1 MQRPLAAASS
11 GLGPSGPS
19 TLPAVWAAAVHI
31 RGVTGVAV
39 FDADAT
45 SIWVAEAPDEPAGG
59 FAFLRLA
66 LEKAAPRIV
75 YASSKAS
82 DEFVAA
88 VSQGLAA
95 VRAEDDGA
103 DAGAPG
109 TPSGGGAEK
118 TCAAGADEHVRIE
131 KASLFALDAAR
142 KRLLAVRVDA
152 MGAGAPGMHALH
164 ARVRL
169 DAEAQ
174 VRACGALI
182 AILARDGMLLCAAPG
197 GGDGAAPTHLASICE
212 RSLEGYLTAD
222 GESML
227 ALGVFAPEAPP
238 SHFTGSAKEGLSVYA
253 LLDTCTTQA
262 RARAFGAT
270 GAAVTFG
277 RRVLRCG
284 ADSARRPASG
294 C

>member
-1 MQRPLAAASS
+1 MQRPFASASS

-45 SIWVAEAPDEPAGG
+45 SIWVAEAPDEPSGG

-66 LEKAAPRIV
+66 LERAAPRIV

-88 VSQGLAA
+88 IAEGLAA
-95 VRAEDDGA
+95 ARAEDDGA
-103 DAGAPG
+103 DADAPG
-109 TPSGGGAEK
+109 TPSGGNGGGGGGAARRGS
-118 TCAAGADEHVRIE
+118 TSGAAACSDDVRIE
-131 KASLFALDAAR
+131 KATLFGLDAAR
-142 KRLLAVRVDA
+142 KRLLAVRLEA
-152 MGAGAPGMHALH
+152 MGGAAGMHALH

-182 AILARDGMLLCAAPG
+182 AILARDGMLLAAAPG
-197 GGDGAAPTHLASICE
+197 GSGDAAPTHLASICE

-222 GESML
+222 SESML
-227 ALGVFAPEAPP
+227 ALGIFAPEAHP
-238 SHFTGSAKEGLSVYA
+238 SQFLGSAKEGLSVFA
-253 LLDTCTTQA
+253 LLDTCITQA
-262 RARAFGAT
+262 RAAI
-270 GAAVTFG
+270 
-277 RRVLRCG
+277 RRVCPLASEGFAAMRC
-284 ADSARRPASG
+284 
-294 C
+294 

>member
-1 MQRPLAAASS
+1 MQRPLASASS

-45 SIWVAEAPDEPAGG
+45 SIWVAEAPDEPSGG

-66 LEKAAPRIV
+66 LERAAPRIV

-88 VSQGLAA
+88 IAAGLAA
-95 VRAEDDGA
+95 ARAEDDGA
-103 DAGAPG
+103 DADAPG
-109 TPSGGGAEK
+109 TPSGGGSGGGGGARRASK
-118 TCAAGADEHVRIE
+118 SSAATCADDVRIE
-131 KASLFALDAAR
+131 KATLFGLDAAR
-142 KRLLAVRVDA
+142 KRLLAVRVEA
-152 MGAGAPGMHALH
+152 MGGAPGMHALH

-182 AILARDGMLLCAAPG
+182 AILSRDGMLLCAAPDG
-197 GGDGAAPTHLASICE
+197 GGDVAPTHLASICE

-222 GESML
+222 NESML
-227 ALGVFAPEAPP
+227 ALGIFAPEAHP
-238 SHFTGSAKEGLSVYA
+238 SQFLGSAKEGLSVFA
-253 LLDTCTTQA
+253 LLDTCITQA
-262 RARAFGAT
+262 RAAIRRSRRHAGFGA
-270 GAAVTFG
+270 AM
-277 RRVLRCG
+277 RC
-284 ADSARRPASG
+284 
-294 C
+294 